1 MAKKKVAPKSDRTD
15 PKKNKSMAI
24 RKVLATMP
32 NAKATDIVDAVK
44 KQYGHTVNPNRVYM
58 VKTKGN
64 MATTRKQTNTATSKG
79 SPAGATQWVE
89 AIKIARQLLKAT
101 GSVDNATALL
111 KAIDG

>member
-1 MAKKKVAPKSDRTD
+1 MAKKKVASKSDRTD

-24 RKVLATMP
+24 RKVLATMT
-32 NAKATDIVDAVK
+32 NAKAADIVDAVK

-58 VKTKGN
+58 VNTKGN
-64 MATTRKQTNTATSKG
+64 IVTTSKQTNTATIKG
-79 SPAGATQWVE
+79 SPEGATQWVE
-89 AIKIARQLLKAT
+89 AIKIARHLLKVT

>member
-1 MAKKKVAPKSDRTD
+1 MAKKKAAPTSDRSD

-24 RKVLATMP
+24 RKVLAGMP
-32 NAKATDIVDAVK
+32 NAKATEIVDAVK

-64 MATTRKQTNTATSKG
+64 MAKTRKLTNTATSKG
-79 SPAGATQWVE
+79 SPEGAAQWVE
-89 AIKIARQLLKAT
+89 AIKIARQLLKVT
-101 GSVDNATALL
+101 GSVDNAAALL